1 MLAARA
7 TKGLLTGVSGVTGQ
21 CDHLTLLEVIE
32 VHRQIVAGTN
42 FRLKLR
48 LRTKLAPDCRREQVG
63 LEILKL
69 PGIDINLIDI

>member
-63 LEILKL
+63 LVVFTLSKIYMNF
-69 PGIDINLIDI
+69 D